1 MTPAPP
7 PNAPWRNIGH
17 VAADVV
23 REALARRSILA
34 MLSVLGLGQ
43 IGLLLA
49 LDIDVVEGA
58 VVSSRLLGELIQ
70 LGDQG
75 SAAGEALRPVYRF
88 LGHAVFHLG
97 MIFGVVSTSDLAV
110 RALSPGRVE
119 LLLSLPVRRSDL
131 VLGTWCGVMAV
142 SLIGALFAVGGF
154 AAVLGFKVGSA
165 SLAPLFGA
173 AAASLGFGAVYAAM
187 LLATTLVRSAA
198 LAGGAGMLLYVV
210 ATATSSRQEVL
221 LAFERGWGRDVA
233 AVLMAPLPRLLGVA
247 KAGAA
252 LAAGE
257 ALDGGELAIAVGTTL
272 CFGAACVLLAVY
284 VVQRRDW

>member
-7 PNAPWRNIGH
+7 PNAPWLNIAY

-34 MLSVLGLGQ
+34 ILAVLGLGQ
-43 IGLLLA
+43 VGLLVA

-58 VVSSRLLGELIQ
+58 VVSSRLLGELID
-70 LGDQG
+70 LCDVG
-75 SAAGEALRPVYRF
+75 SSAGEAMRPVYRF

-119 LLLSLPVRRSDL
+119 LLLSLPVRRADL
-131 VLGTWCGVMAV
+131 VIGTWFGVMAV
-142 SLIGALFAVGGF
+142 SLSGAVFAIGGF
-154 AAVLGFKVGSA
+154 AAVPGLKVGSA

-173 AAASLGFGAVYAAM
+173 GAAAVGFGAVYAAM

-198 LAGGAGMLLYVV
+198 LAGGVGMALYVV
-210 ATATSSRQEVL
+210 ATATSARHEVL
-221 LAFERGWGRDVA
+221 LAFERGWARDVA
-233 AVLMAPLPRLLGVA
+233 GVLLAPLPRLLGVA

-257 ALDGGELAIAVGTTL
+257 ALDGEELAIALGTTV
-272 CFGAACVLLAVY
+272 CFAVACVLLAVH